1 MAGSTAPLAP
11 DLKQARRD
19 PAQGLPDFAA
29 RLPPG
34 RKRNP
39 SSEDT
44 MGAGITGEQYAMKLF
59 MGWAVS
65 AGLVFVAA
73 AANAEVLAPAEM
85 GRPPVTRVSDVGG
98 PYAAVPA
105 EAPPPGYGPRL
116 LPPLEVYTIVR
127 ESGFS
132 PLGIP
137 QRRGLVYTIAVID
150 RGGDDGRLVI
160 DARSGRII
168 RFLPAYRMVDNFNED
183 LNLAYGPVGPL
194 PPTNSSYRRAPRP
207 PLPIPHVARRSAT
220 PKAAPSAAKP
230 AAPPPEQSAATAKP
244 AEGQAA
250 PSSTVG
256 VAKPSVQIMPTQE
269 MPKAQGL
276 D

>member
-1 MAGSTAPLAP
+1 
-11 DLKQARRD
+11 
-19 PAQGLPDFAA
+19 
-29 RLPPG
+29 
-34 RKRNP
+34 
-39 SSEDT
+39 
-44 MGAGITGEQYAMKLF
+44 MKLF
-59 MGWAVS
+59 TGWAVS

-73 AANAEVLAPAEM
+73 AANAQVL
-85 GRPPVTRVSDVGG
+85 PPTGIVGQATRVSDVGA
-98 PYAAVPA
+98 PYAAMPP

-116 LPPLEVYTIVR
+116 LPPMEVYTIVR

-137 QRRGLVYTIAVID
+137 QQRGLVYTISVID

-168 RFLPAYRMVDNFNED
+168 RFIPAYRMGDNFNGD
-183 LNLAYGPVGPL
+183 LDVAYGPVGPPP

-207 PLPIPHVARRSAT
+207 PLPIPHVASRSAPPL
-220 PKAAPSAAKP
+220 PKAPAHAARP
-230 AAPPPEQSAATAKP
+230 EAAPAQQSAATAKP
-244 AEGQAA
+244 AEPQASP

-269 MPKAQGL
+269 MPAAQGL
-276 D
+276 N

>member
-1 MAGSTAPLAP
+1 
-11 DLKQARRD
+11 
-19 PAQGLPDFAA
+19 
-29 RLPPG
+29 
-34 RKRNP
+34 
-39 SSEDT
+39 
-44 MGAGITGEQYAMKLF
+44 MKLF
-59 MGWAVS
+59 TGWAVS
-65 AGLVFVAA
+65 AGMVLVAA
-73 AANAEVLAPAEM
+73 AANAQVLTPQVLTPTGLGPA
-85 GRPPVTRVSDVGG
+85 TRVSDVGS
-98 PYAAVPA
+98 PYAAMPP

-137 QRRGLVYTIAVID
+137 QQRGLVYTISVID

-168 RFLPAYRMVDNFNED
+168 RFVPATRMGDNFNGD
-183 LNLAYGPVGPL
+183 LDVAYGPVGPL
-194 PPTNSSYRRAPRP
+194 PPPTHSSYRRAPRP
-207 PLPIPHVARRSAT
+207 PLPIPHVASRAAT
-220 PKAAPSAAKP
+220 PLPK
-230 AAPPPEQSAATAKP
+230 APPHAARPEAAAAAQQSAATAKP
-244 AEGQAA
+244 AEL
-250 PSSTVG
+250 PSPTVG